1 MELKKQ
7 ILKQN
12 IQKSKAFTQVTL
24 DDDCIVKDSKP
35 DIIKII
41 HTKGSIIF
49 EESKVNNQTVWVTG
63 KLKFTVLYRSDGNAG
78 KVETLSDTID
88 FGEKIM
94 MDEEKD
100 TGIDSEEI
108 DLISAT
114 LINERTPTCYGTDKR
129 WANHLYPVFLTE
141 SYVKSQYMSTE
152 MFLHLF

>member
-1 MELKKQ
+1 MQTISQTYRFFHRTPVARYENASYLGDVKFGVWYIRIRDKKYTRTP
-7 ILKQN
+7 
-12 IQKSKAFTQVTL
+12 FDGV
-24 DDDCIVKDSKP
+24 
-35 DIIKII
+35 IK
-41 HTKGSIIF
+41 
-49 EESKVNNQTVWVTG
+49 V
-63 KLKFTVLYRSDGNAG
+63 
-78 KVETLSDTID
+78 
-88 FGEKIM
+88 EKIM